1 MEFETF
7 ITRLQEVKNI
17 SRIENGY
24 GHIICEL
31 FYNDILDN
39 DKYMIIDTSTYKK
52 RANRPLIIDNLCA
65 VPDFVITNKT
75 GELNKIKRLGCIEVK
90 FWDKDIEAHKPKR
103 HHNRLIDYYKQKG
116 YLTTYNSHV
125 LYTNGWK
132 WNYYEKNTPSWSFDF
147 SILENCN
154 SDYFNK
160 LIKELVKINWENKSN
175 VID

>member
-52 RANRPLIIDNLCA
+52 
-65 VPDFVITNKT
+65 
-75 GELNKIKRLGCIEVK
+75 E
-90 FWDKDIEAHKPKR
+90 
-103 HHNRLIDYYKQKG
+103 LID
-116 YLTTYNSHV
+116 H
-125 LYTNGWK
+125 
-132 WNYYEKNTPSWSFDF
+132 
-147 SILENCN
+147 
-154 SDYFNK
+154 
-160 LIKELVKINWENKSN
+160 
-175 VID
+175 